1 MAAKVQPNKTI
12 NMGDPPCCN
21 VGGCA
26 LSKTCLWDVRQK
38 DTSKPVCWYFPR
50 PFCLL
55 LACLANLFLAP
66 FAFALGWVRI
76 YVIPCL
82 LTTLHMM
89 LSKFCCEI
97 LKCGKVFPKYRDMWF
112 PANDAS
118 IGYNLLGR
126 GPKPCLDFFCCCCAK
141 IVCICHNPCSEATIP
156 WKRATDVVE
165 SRDGQGSGRAQLF
178 EGKIEAADVQQ
189 GGLGNCWL
197 LAAIGAIAEA
207 HPEIIRS
214 LFLTNFVEP
223 CGIYRIRLYD
233 VRYERW
239 TTVVIDDRIPMTDD
253 GLHPRFSRPNGPE
266 LWVLLLEK
274 AFAKLWGAYGYLEG
288 GHVILALQ
296 SFTGNHGVLMDV
308 NKYVAS
314 TSADQFFD
322 VIHGTLSHGFVMD
335 VRPPN
340 MLVGADSASVSER
353 FRTSSRIDGVGA
365 TSHRDAVDVAA
376 RESTGLASE
385 PRQCRDGIV
394 PHRLLL
400 RQGRAGVDHGTCL

>member
-1 MAAKVQPNKTI
+1 M
-12 NMGDPPCCN
+12 
-21 VGGCA
+21 
-26 LSKTCLWDVRQK
+26 
-38 DTSKPVCWYFPR
+38 CWYFPR

-66 FAFALGWVRI
+66 FAFALGWIRI

-89 LSKFCCEI
+89 LSKFCCEL

-118 IGYNLLGR
+118 IGYNLFGR
-126 GPKPCLDFFCCCCAK
+126 GPKPCLDFFCCCCQDR
-141 IVCICHNPCSEATIP
+141 VCLPQPLFGSYDSLGLELRTS
-156 WKRATDVVE
+156 WSR
-165 SRDGQGSGRAQLF
+165 RDGQGAGRAQLF

-253 GLHPRFSRPNGPE
+253 GMHPRFSRPNGPE

-274 AFAKLWGAYGYLEG
+274 AFAKLVGRLRVPRG
-288 GHVILALQ
+288 GSCYISITKL
-296 SFTGNHGVLMDV
+296 HGQPRRAHGRPEVLP
-308 NKYVAS
+308 KYVERPVLRCHPRDFVAW
-314 TSADQFFD
+314 
-322 VIHGTLSHGFVMD
+322 VCHGRAAAKHA
-335 VRPPN
+335 
-340 MLVGADSASVSER
+340 GADSAQKTWSRRWRLQDCVAATSLTWPSE
-353 FRTSSRIDGVGA
+353 SRDGA
-365 TSHRDAVDVAA
+365 T
-376 RESTGLASE
+376 AS
-385 PRQCRDGIV
+385 V
-394 PHRLLL
+394 PHRWAAPSP
-400 RQGRAGVDHGTCL
+400 RRSRG

>member
-1 MAAKVQPNKTI
+1 MAAKVQPSKTI
-12 NMGDPPCCN
+12 NAGDPPCCN

-38 DTSKPVCWYFPR
+38 EKGPVCWYFPR

-66 FAFALGWVRI
+66 FAFALGWIRI

-97 LKCGKVFPKYRDMWF
+97 LRCGKVFPKYRDMWF

-141 IVCICHNPCSEATIP
+141 IVCVCHNPCSEATIP
-156 WKRATDVVE
+156 WSRATDVVE

-253 GLHPRFSRPNGPE
+253 GMHPRFSRPNGPE

-308 NKYVAS
+308 QKYCQS
-314 TSADQFFD
+314 TSNDQFFD

-340 MLVGADSASVSER
+340 MLVL
-353 FRTSSRIDGVGA
+353 TQSRKIDM
-365 TSHRDAVDVAA
+365 VAA
-376 RESTGLASE
+376 MASS
-385 PRQCRDGIV
+385 
-394 PHRLLL
+394 
-400 RQGRAGVDHGTCL
+400 